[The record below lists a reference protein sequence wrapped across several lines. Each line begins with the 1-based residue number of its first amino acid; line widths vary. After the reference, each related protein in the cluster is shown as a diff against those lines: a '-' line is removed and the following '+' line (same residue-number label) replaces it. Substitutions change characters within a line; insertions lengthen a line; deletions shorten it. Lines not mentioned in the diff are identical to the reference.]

1 MIIYVKVNR
10 SEIHVFRSVDQRSKF
25 LDPLIRDP
33 YELRFTEVQRSRIP
47 GASEGIF
54 TKQEFRYFEIKRY
67 IHGTNSASVCS

>member
-1 MIIYVKVNR
+1 MY
-10 SEIHVFRSVDQRSKF
+10 

-54 TKQEFRYFEIKRY
+54 TKQELRYFEIKRY